1 MDDEPPPPKIK
12 TEYKKRTFD
21 EDETIERN
29 KRETYKISRV
39 YRWRILKRVIFGGM
53 H

>member
-1 MDDEPPPPKIK
+1 MDADLPPPKIK
-12 TEYKKRTFD
+12 TEYKKLTFD
-21 EDETIERN
+21 EDEIIERN

-39 YRWRILKRVIFGGM
+39 YRWRILKRKIFGGM